1 MFTTLK
7 RSKMV
12 SQLELDSSSKV
23 EPAKVRSIQSV
34 EGRVV
39 VLCFTTW
46 YFGYVFTEMSP
57 MGPEIVS
64 SKSAFGSFMGSES
77 GVGPCFGLIPLGA
90 AVGVII
96 AYYLMN
102 LLSRR

>member
-12 SQLELDSSSKV
+12 SQLEMDSKSLV
-23 EPAKVRSIQSV
+23 EPTPVRSTQPV
-34 EGRVV
+34 TGRVV
-39 VLCFTTW
+39 ALCFTTW

-57 MGPEIVS
+57 MGPKILVPTFGEFM
-64 SKSAFGSFMGSES
+64 KSER

-90 AVGVII
+90 AVGVVM
-96 AYYLMN
+96 AYFVMPLM
-102 LLSRR
+102 SRR